1 MAIPVGFEG
10 ANMLLSGEAVGCSD
24 LEVFANGEQIV
35 SCWRMTPEELKLIAE
50 TGVVWV
56 SVWGRGAPP
65 IYVSGTAGVTI
76 NGRPARAEPVIPKRK
91 KP

>member
-10 ANMLLSGEAVGCSD
+10 ANMLLNGEAAGCND
-24 LEVFANGEQIV
+24 LEVFSNGQQCV
-35 SCWRMTPEELKLIAE
+35 SCWRLTPEELEIVAK

-56 SVWGRGAPP
+56 SVWGHVMPP